1 MEISVKRSGGY
12 AGVSEDVATIG
23 TAKLPATAVKQLE
36 GMLQEIKFFDIPAIA
51 SPKAVGADMFY
62 YEIKVTKG
70 KRQHNVSFYDDGS
83 PQISPL
89 RRFVDFLIHMNS

>member
-12 AGVSEDVATIG
+12 AGVSEDVGTVG
-23 TAKLPATAVKQLE
+23 TAKLPATALKQLE
-36 GMLQEIKFFDIPAIA
+36 DMLHEIGFFDIPTIV

-62 YEIKVTKG
+62 YEIKVTRG
-70 KRQHNVSFYDDGS
+70 KRQHHVSFYDDGS

-89 RRFVDFLIHMNS
+89 RRFVDFLIQMK